1 VFACWLSL
9 KTICALPVWALAR
22 HGTVN
27 VILVC
32 GDQHSP
38 ASSESRDASQP
49 CINHPQNVCI
59 FECLFVRFYS
69 QNLFFTE
76 MSLSCALCNDQE
88 KRDEG
93 DVRLAFDFTPEELL
107 HSARDGR
114 CDSCLVIL
122 AGLQQATTLGLSS
135 FEDDV
140 RRVNARCRGQRHGR
154 CDTLSLEVYF
164 LDERPRLELE
174 YCSFDS
180 CGGSCRFSAV
190 G

>member
-1 VFACWLSL
+1 MRASTPKIRSL
-9 KTICALPVWALAR
+9 MKRLHAR
-22 HGTVN
+22 
-27 VILVC
+27 L
-32 GDQHSP
+32 HSQTP
-38 ASSESRDASQP
+38 LN
-49 CINHPQNVCI
+49 I
-59 FECLFVRFYS
+59 
-69 QNLFFTE
+69 E
-76 MSLSCALCNDQE
+76 MSPCALCNDQK
-88 KRDEG
+88 KRDED

-164 LDERPRLELE
+164 LDERPKLELE
-174 YCSFDS
+174 YCSFES
-180 CGGSCRFSAV
+180 RGGLCRFSAV
-190 G
+190 MWFTFCGFPKLHRYVLT